1 MLATT
6 MSDMPGYT
14 PRISV
19 VILCYKAG
27 RTIPAFVDAVRAAMD
42 RLGRDYEL
50 VLVGNHNRGD
60 AADETPAVVREL
72 AAGDPRIIP
81 LTLEKRGMMG
91 WDARQ
96 GLAVATGDVIALIDG
111 DNQMPPEDL
120 EHVCRKLI
128 DEGLDLA
135 MTCRAERR
143 DGLLRRVNSRLYNL
157 VFRTLFPGYP
167 VRDVNSKPK
176 AMTRALFDKLR
187 LTADGWFLDAEI
199 IIQARRLRARLGQ
212 IETVFLQGD
221 RKSFVRPDAVL
232 EFVQNLLAARLREFF
247 IRS

>member
-1 MLATT
+1 MTVTL
-6 MSDMPGYT
+6 SYT

-27 RTIPAFVDAVRAAMD
+27 RTIAAFVEAVSAAMD
-42 RLGRDYEL
+42 RLGCDYEL

-60 AADETPAVVREL
+60 TTDQTPDEVRRL
-72 AAGDPRIIP
+72 AAGNPRCIP

-96 GLAVATGDVIALIDG
+96 GFAVATGEVIAIIDG
-111 DNQMPPEDL
+111 DYQMPPEDL

-128 DEGLDLA
+128 DEDLDLA
-135 MTCRAERR
+135 MTCRAVRKDGFVRR
-143 DGLLRRVNSRLYNL
+143 INSRLYNL
-157 VFRTLFPGYP
+157 VFKTLFPGYP

-176 AMTRALFDKLR
+176 AMTRAFFNKLR
-187 LTADGWFLDAEI
+187 LTADGWFLDAQI
-199 IIQARRLRARLGQ
+199 VIQARRHRARLGQ

-232 EFVQNLLAARLREFF
+232 EFIQSLLAARLREFF
-247 IRS
+247 IRP

>member
-1 MLATT
+1 MLETQCSAA
-6 MSDMPGYT
+6 
-14 PRISV
+14 RISV

-27 RTIPAFVDAVRAAMD
+27 STIPAFVQAVSAAMD
-42 RLGRDYEL
+42 RLGCDYEL

-60 AADETPAVVREL
+60 SADATPEVVRAL
-72 AAGDPRIIP
+72 AAENSRVIP

-120 EHVCRKLI
+120 EHVCRKLL
-128 DEGLDLA
+128 DENLELA
-135 MTCRAERR
+135 MTCRAVRK
-143 DGLLRRVNSRLYNL
+143 DGLLRRVNSRIYNGI
-157 VFRTLFPGYP
+157 FRVLFPGYP

-176 AMTRALFDKLR
+176 AMTRAFFDTLR

-199 IIQARRLRARLGQ
+199 IIQARRHKARLGQ
-212 IETVFLQGD
+212 IETVFHQGD

-232 EFVQNLLAARLREFF
+232 EFVRCLLAARLKEFF
-247 IRS
+247 IKP

>member
-1 MLATT
+1 
-6 MSDMPGYT
+6 
-14 PRISV
+14 
-19 VILCYKAG
+19 
-27 RTIPAFVDAVRAAMD
+27 MD
-42 RLGRDYEL
+42 RLGCDYEL

-60 AADETPAVVREL
+60 AADQTPAVVRAL
-72 AAGDPRIIP
+72 AADNPRVIP

-96 GLAVATGDVIALIDG
+96 GLSVATGEVIALIDG
-111 DNQMPPEDL
+111 DYQMPPEDL
-120 EHVCRKLI
+120 EPVCRLLI
-128 DEGLDLA
+128 DQNLDLA
-135 MTCRAERR
+135 MTCRAVRKDGFVRR
-143 DGLLRRVNSRLYNL
+143 INSRLYNL
-157 VFRTLFPGYP
+157 VFKTLFPGYP

-176 AMTRALFDKLR
+176 AMTRAFFNALH

-232 EFVQNLLAARLREFF
+232 EFIQSLLAARLREFF
-247 IRS
+247 IRP

>member
-1 MLATT
+1 MT
-6 MSDMPGYT
+6 MRVKQGYK

-27 RTIPAFVDAVRAAMD
+27 QTIPAFVAAVCAAMD
-42 RLGRDYEL
+42 RLGCDYEL

-60 AADETPAVVREL
+60 TVDQTPAVVRWL
-72 AAGDPRIIP
+72 AAGNPRIIP

-120 EHVCRKLI
+120 EHVCRKLL
-128 DEGLDLA
+128 DEDLDLA
-135 MTCRAERR
+135 MTCRAVRKDGFVRR
-143 DGLLRRVNSRLYNL
+143 INSRLYNL
-157 VFRTLFPGYP
+157 VFQTLFPGYP

-176 AMTRALFDKLR
+176 AMTREFFDALR

-199 IIQARRLRARLGQ
+199 IIQARRRRARLGQ

-232 EFVQNLLAARLREFF
+232 EFVRSLLAARLREFF
-247 IRS
+247 IQS

>member
-1 MLATT
+1 
-6 MSDMPGYT
+6 MPANLGFT

-27 RTIPAFVDAVRAAMD
+27 LALPPFIDAVAAAME
-42 RLGRDYEL
+42 RLGCDYEL

-60 AADETPAVVREL
+60 AADQTPAVVRNL
-72 AAGDPRIIP
+72 AAGNPRIIP

-96 GLAVATGDVIALIDG
+96 GLSVATGEVIALIDG
-111 DNQMPPEDL
+111 DYQMPPEDL
-120 EHVCRKLI
+120 EHVCRKLL
-128 DEGLDLA
+128 DEDLDLA

-176 AMTRALFDKLR
+176 AMTRALFGKLR

-199 IIQARRLRARLGQ
+199 VIQARRLRARLGQ

-232 EFVQNLLAARLREFF
+232 EFVQSLLAARLREFF
-247 IRS
+247 IRP

>member
-1 MLATT
+1 M
-6 MSDMPGYT
+6 

-27 RTIPAFVDAVRAAMD
+27 RTIPAFVDAVRAAME
-42 RLGRDYEL
+42 RLGCAYEL

-60 AADETPAVVREL
+60 DADETPAVVREL

-96 GLAVATGDVIALIDG
+96 GLAVATGEVIALIDG

-120 EHVCRKLI
+120 EHVCRKLL
-128 DEGLDLA
+128 DEDLDLA
-135 MTCRAERR
+135 MTCRADRR
-143 DGLLRRVNSRLYNL
+143 DSAVRRVNSRIYNCIFSL
-157 VFRTLFPGYP
+157 LFPGYP

-176 AMTRALFDKLR
+176 AMTRAFFNRLR

-199 IIQARRLRARLGQ
+199 IIQARRLHARLGQ
-212 IETVFLQGD
+212 IETIFHQGD

-232 EFVQNLLAARLREFF
+232 EFVRSLIAARLREFF
-247 IRS
+247 LRP

>member
-1 MLATT
+1 MRETLCNA
-6 MSDMPGYT
+6 

-27 RTIPAFVDAVRAAMD
+27 ATIPAFVTAVSAAMD
-42 RLGRDYEL
+42 RLNCDYEL

-60 AADETPAVVREL
+60 SADSTPAVVRQL
-72 AAGDPRIIP
+72 AAGNPRIIP

-96 GLAVATGDVIALIDG
+96 GLAVATGEVIALIDG

-120 EHVCRKLI
+120 EHVCRLLL
-128 DEGLDLA
+128 DDNLDLA
-135 MTCRAERR
+135 MTCRAVRK
-143 DGLLRRVNSRLYNL
+143 DGLLRRVNSRIYNAI
-157 VFRTLFPGYP
+157 FRLLFPGYP

-176 AMTRALFDKLR
+176 AMTRAFFNTLR

-199 IIQARRLRARLGQ
+199 IIQARRRKARLGQ
-212 IETVFLQGD
+212 IETVFHQGD

-232 EFVQNLLAARLREFF
+232 EFVRCLLTARLKEFF